1 MTRPLALLALLI
13 AVPLGAQQFTVADS
27 AWDSETLGN
36 HRAVVRV
43 TAAGRVAHVSVPWR
57 RPDLNPEA

>member
-1 MTRPLALLALLI
+1 MTRPLALLSLLI

-36 HRAVVRV
+36 HRAVVEV
-43 TAAGRVAHVSVPWR
+43 TAPGRFATVTLP
-57 RPDLNPEA
+57 